1 MCNSVILSVACIRH
15 KYLKNIHKR
24 KDRLTNRVWK
34 KWEICPVNGL
44 GEELSIKELKIS
56 PLMARVLFNRG
67 ISTAD
72 QARRFLSPT
81 LSDLPNPLTMKDM
94 GKAIGR
100 ISRAIRDRE
109 KITIFGD
116 YDVDGATATALLLL
130 FLEGAG
136 AQVDFHLPHRLNEGY
151 GLNVESVKKIHAQ
164 GTKLMVTADCG
175 ITNIDEIRWAMENGM
190 EVIVTDHHEV
200 PEVLPPA
207 LAILNPKQKDCS
219 YPFPNLAGVGVAFNL
234 VIALRSALR
243 QEGFFPPGQL
253 PNLKEYLDLVALG
266 TVSDVVPLIGINRI
280 LTKFGL
286 SQLTHSTRPGILAL
300 KEIAGIGG
308 MAVDTTGINFRLAPR
323 INAAGRLGDARET
336 VRLLISREPEEARKI
351 AAHLNDLNSQ
361 RQRMEE
367 KVLTDAKRMI
377 ESLEGKATK
386 KSLVLASLDWHPGVI
401 GIVASRLT
409 EEYHRPTI
417 LIALKGNL
425 GKGSGRSIEPF
436 PLYQG
441 LKACQTWLEKFGGH
455 EQAAGLVIR
464 EECIPGF
471 SQAFEEVVSRKLSEE
486 DFIPRLSLDAFAR
499 LDQMDDS
506 FLTEMESL
514 APFGTGNPEPVL
526 GLEDL
531 TVLGSRLVGKG
542 HLRLRIKEGR
552 LVREAIG
559 FGMASWHP
567 LSQRQ
572 MKMAF
577 SPQVGTYQGRR
588 ILQLKIIDLQPTD

>member
-1 MCNSVILSVACIRH
+1 LA
-15 KYLKNIHKR
+15 
-24 KDRLTNRVWK
+24 NRVWK
-34 KWEICPVNGL
+34 KWEICPGNGV
-44 GEELSIKELKIS
+44 EEDLPIKELRIS
-56 PLMARVLFNRG
+56 ALTARVLFNRG
-67 ISTAD
+67 VSTAD
-72 QARRFLSPT
+72 QARLFLSPA
-81 LSDLPNPLTMKDM
+81 LSDLPNPLIMKDM
-94 GKAIGR
+94 EKAVGR
-100 ISRAIRDRE
+100 ICRAIRDRE

-116 YDVDGATATALLLL
+116 YDVDGVTATALLLL
-130 FLEGAG
+130 FLQGTG
-136 AQVDFHLPHRLNEGY
+136 AQVDFYLPHRLREGY
-151 GLNVESVKKIHAQ
+151 GLNVESVKKIRAQ

-175 ITNIDEIRWAMENGM
+175 VTNNDEVRWAMENGM

-207 LAILNPKQKDCS
+207 LSILNPKQKDCL
-219 YPFPNLAGVGVAFNL
+219 YPCKNLAGVGVAFNL
-234 VIALRSALR
+234 IIALRSALR
-243 QEGFFPPGQL
+243 EEGFFSSGPL

-308 MAVDTTGINFRLAPR
+308 TAVDTTGINFRLAPR
-323 INAAGRLGDARET
+323 INAAGRLGDAREA
-336 VRLLISREPEEARKI
+336 VRLLISRDPEEARGI
-351 AAHLNDLNSQ
+351 AAHLNDLNTQ

-367 KVLTDAKRMI
+367 KIITDAKRMI
-377 ESLEGKATK
+377 ESLEGKSRK
-386 KSLVLASLDWHPGVI
+386 RSLVLSSLDWHPGVI

-425 GKGSGRSIEPF
+425 GKGSGRSIDPF

-441 LKACQTWLEKFGGH
+441 LKACQTWVEKFGGH

-464 EECIPGF
+464 EDCIPAF
-471 SQAFEEVVSRKLSEE
+471 SQAFEEVVSQKLSEE
-486 DFIPRLSLDAFAR
+486 DFIPRVSIDALAR
-499 LDQMDDS
+499 LDQLDDS
-506 FLTEMESL
+506 FLMEMESL
-514 APFGTGNPEPVL
+514 SPFGTGNPEPIL

-567 LSQRQ
+567 VSQGR

-588 ILQLKIIDLQPTD
+588 VLQLKIIDLQPTD

>member
-1 MCNSVILSVACIRH
+1 L
-15 KYLKNIHKR
+15 
-24 KDRLTNRVWK
+24 LTV
-34 KWEICPVNGL
+34 
-44 GEELSIKELKIS
+44 
-56 PLMARVLFNRG
+56 
-67 ISTAD
+67 
-72 QARRFLSPT
+72 
-81 LSDLPNPLTMKDM
+81 
-94 GKAIGR
+94 
-100 ISRAIRDRE
+100 
-109 KITIFGD
+109 
-116 YDVDGATATALLLL
+116 
-130 FLEGAG
+130 
-136 AQVDFHLPHRLNEGY
+136 
-151 GLNVESVKKIHAQ
+151 
-164 GTKLMVTADCG
+164 DCG
-175 ITNIDEIRWAMENGM
+175 VSNFDEVRWAMENGM

-207 LAILNPKQKDCS
+207 LAILNPKQKDCL
-219 YPFPNLAGVGVAFNL
+219 YPCKNLAGVGVAFNL
-234 VIALRSALR
+234 IIALRSALR
-243 QEGFFPPGQL
+243 EEGFFSSGPL

-286 SQLTHSTRPGILAL
+286 SQLTHSTRPGIVAL
-300 KEIAGIGG
+300 KEIAGIAGT
-308 MAVDTTGINFRLAPR
+308 AVDTTGINFRLAPR
-323 INAAGRLGDARET
+323 MNAAGRLGDSRET
-336 VRLLISREPEEARKI
+336 VRLLTSGDIGEAREI

-367 KVLTDAKRMI
+367 KTLADARRMI
-377 ESLEGKATK
+377 ESLEGKSRK

-425 GKGSGRSIEPF
+425 GKGSGRSIDPF

-441 LKACQTWLEKFGGH
+441 LKACQTWVERFGGH

-464 EECIPGF
+464 EDCIPGF

-486 DFIPRLSLDAFAR
+486 DFIPRLSLDALAR

-506 FLTEMESL
+506 FLAEMESL
-514 APFGTGNPEPVL
+514 APFGSGNPEPVL

-542 HLRLRIKEGR
+542 HLRLRIREGR
-552 LVREAIG
+552 SVREAIG
-559 FGMASWHP
+559 FGMGSWHP
-567 LSQRQ
+567 VSQGR

-588 ILQLKIIDLQPTD
+588 ILQLKIIDLQSTDSDSSVGSLERKYETKE

>member
-1 MCNSVILSVACIRH
+1 
-15 KYLKNIHKR
+15 
-24 KDRLTNRVWK
+24 LTNRVWK
-34 KWEICPVNGL
+34 KWEICPGNGL
-44 GEELSIKELKIS
+44 EEELSIKELKIS

-67 ISTAD
+67 VSTAD

-81 LSDLPNPLTMKDM
+81 LSDLLNPLIMKDM
-94 GKAIGR
+94 EKAVGR
-100 ISRAIRDRE
+100 ISRAIRNRD
-109 KITIFGD
+109 KITVFGD

-130 FLEGAG
+130 FLQRAG
-136 AQVDFHLPHRLNEGY
+136 AQVDFHLPHRLQEGY
-151 GLNVESVKKIHAQ
+151 GLNIESVKKIHAQ
-164 GTKLMVTADCG
+164 GTKLMVTVDCG
-175 ITNIDEIRWAMENGM
+175 ITNTEEIYWAMENGL

-200 PEVLPPA
+200 PEILPPA
-207 LAILNPKQKDCS
+207 LAILNPKQKDCP
-219 YPFPNLAGVGVAFNL
+219 YPFKNLAGVGVAFNL
-234 VIALRSALR
+234 IIALRSALR
-243 QEGFFPPGQL
+243 QEGFFPSGQL

-286 SQLTHSTRPGILAL
+286 SQLTHSTRAGILAL

-308 MAVDTTGINFRLAPR
+308 MAVDTIGINFRLAPR
-323 INAAGRLGDARET
+323 INAAGRLGDAGET
-336 VRLLISREPEEARKI
+336 VRLLVSQEPEEAREI

-367 KVLTDAKRMI
+367 KTLADARRMI
-377 ESLEGKATK
+377 ESLAEGPAK
-386 KSLVLASLDWHPGVI
+386 KSLVLSSSDWHQGVI
-401 GIVASRLT
+401 GIVASRIT

-425 GKGSGRSIEPF
+425 GKGSGRSFDRF

-441 LKACQTWLEKFGGH
+441 LKACQTWMEKFGGH

-471 SQAFEEVVSRKLSEE
+471 SEAFEEVVSRKLREE
-486 DFIPRLSLDAFAR
+486 DFIPRLSLDALAR

-506 FLTEMESL
+506 FLAEMESL
-514 APFGTGNPEPVL
+514 APFGAGNPEPVL

-531 TVLGSRLVGKG
+531 TVLESRLVGKG

-552 LVREAIG
+552 SVREAIG
-559 FGMASWHP
+559 FGMGSWHP
-567 LSQRQ
+567 LSQRR

-588 ILQLKIIDLQPTD
+588 TLQLKIVDLQPTE

>member
-1 MCNSVILSVACIRH
+1 MA
-15 KYLKNIHKR
+15 
-24 KDRLTNRVWK
+24 NRVWK
-34 KWEICPVNGL
+34 KWEICPGNGL
-44 GEELSIKELKIS
+44 EEELSIKELKIS

-67 ISTAD
+67 VSTAD

-81 LSDLPNPLTMKDM
+81 LSDLPNPLIMKDM
-94 GKAIGR
+94 EKAVGR
-100 ISRAIRDRE
+100 ISRAIRDRD
-109 KITIFGD
+109 KITVFGD

-130 FLEGAG
+130 FLQQSG
-136 AQVDFHLPHRLNEGY
+136 AQVDFHLPHRLQEGY
-151 GLNVESVKKIHAQ
+151 GLNIESVKKIHAQ
-164 GTKLMVTADCG
+164 GTKLMVTVDCG
-175 ITNIDEIRWAMENGM
+175 ITNTEEIRWAMENGL

-200 PEVLPPA
+200 PEILPPA
-207 LAILNPKQKDCS
+207 LAILNPKQKDCP
-219 YPFPNLAGVGVAFNL
+219 YPFKNLAGVGVAFNL
-234 VIALRSALR
+234 IIALRSALR
-243 QEGFFPPGQL
+243 QEGFFPSGQL

-286 SQLTHSTRPGILAL
+286 SQLTRSTRAGILAL

-308 MAVDTTGINFRLAPR
+308 TPVDTIGINFRLAPR
-323 INAAGRLGDARET
+323 INAAGRLGDAGET
-336 VRLLISREPEEARKI
+336 VRLLVSREPEEAREI

-367 KVLTDAKRMI
+367 KTLADARRMI
-377 ESLEGKATK
+377 ELLAERPAK
-386 KSLVLASLDWHPGVI
+386 KSLVLSSLDWHPGVI
-401 GIVASRLT
+401 GIVASRIT

-425 GKGSGRSIEPF
+425 GKGSGRSFDRF

-441 LKACQTWLEKFGGH
+441 LKACQTWVEKFGGH

-464 EECIPGF
+464 EECIRGF
-471 SQAFEEVVSRKLSEE
+471 SEAFEEVVSRKLREE
-486 DFIPRLSLDAFAR
+486 DFIPRLSLDALAR

-531 TVLGSRLVGKG
+531 TVLESRLVGKG

-552 LVREAIG
+552 SVREAIG

-567 LSQRQ
+567 LSQRR

-588 ILQLKIIDLQPTD
+588 ILQLKIVDLQPID